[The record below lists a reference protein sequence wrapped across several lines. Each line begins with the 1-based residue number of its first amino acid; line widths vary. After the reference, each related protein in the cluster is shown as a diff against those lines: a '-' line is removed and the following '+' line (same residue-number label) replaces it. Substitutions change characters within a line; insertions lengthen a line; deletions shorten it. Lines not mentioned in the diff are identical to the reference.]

1 MSNYGS
7 SKYVKIRTKEQ
18 TAKQYI
24 ADKVISDQIFEKNLK
39 RLAELHT
46 PAKEKKEKDTMLDKG
61 IKYAYADINGEGFV
75 NLPEEFCKHH
85 FFIKGYEVGNRRIR
99 ILGATYYTS
108 GLSIDDAPEEIKN
121 HHQFIDGYN
130 LAKNRYVKKLKK
142 RNK

>member
-46 PAKEKKEKDTMLDKG
+46 PAKEKKEKDTMLDRG
-61 IKYAYADINGEGFV
+61 IKYSELKVLYDYHDVLEAKKASVDEQLREDRNINML
-75 NLPEEFCKHH
+75 N
-85 FFIKGYEVGNRRIR
+85 
-99 ILGATYYTS
+99 A
-108 GLSIDDAPEEIKN
+108 A
-121 HHQFIDGYN
+121 
-130 LAKNRYVKKLKK
+130 
-142 RNK
+142 